1 MPMPTP
7 PMPRCPGARED
18 AYEYAAT
25 ARVAGKYFAERSAD
39 EPQGR
44 KPVSTPSPLASQ
56 TGAARRWRPT
66 PLISGTAALHA
77 GAAAALL
84 AQPSI
89 WPWAAGSVIASH
101 LALTAAGL
109 WPKSALLGPNWTRL
123 PELRELAHEPAN
135 APQPAHDQADRRIA
149 LTIDDGPDPDVT
161 PRVLDLLDHYGARAT
176 FFCIGD
182 LAQRHPQCV
191 EAIVARGHAVENHSQ
206 RHRHTFSLSGPGALR
221 REIEAAQR
229 TLTEIS
235 GMRPL
240 FFRAPAGLRNPF
252 LEPVLC
258 GLGLRLASWTR
269 RGFDTR
275 ERDARQVA
283 QRLLHGLAPRD
294 ILLVHDGHAA
304 RAANGQPVVLEV
316 LPEVLRA
323 AANAQLRWTTLRE
336 ALDPAPDSSVDPA
349 LSATRTSAA
358 DARLARPAEAARP
371 PAGAL
376 PGPNG
381 AGHPPFDKI

>member
-1 MPMPTP
+1 MNAPAPRAGTP
-7 PMPRCPGARED
+7 
-18 AYEYAAT
+18 
-25 ARVAGKYFAERSAD
+25 
-39 EPQGR
+39 
-44 KPVSTPSPLASQ
+44 
-56 TGAARRWRPT
+56 GAARRWKPA
-66 PLISGTAALHA
+66 PLILGTAALHG

-84 AQPSI
+84 AQPAI
-89 WPWAAGSVIASH
+89 WPWAAGGVIASH

-123 PELRELAHEPAN
+123 PGMPGGV
-135 APQPAHDQADRRIA
+135 DRRIA
-149 LTIDDGPDPDVT
+149 LTVDDGPDPEVT
-161 PRVLDLLDHYGARAT
+161 PRVLDLLDQYGARAT

-182 LAQRHPQCV
+182 LAHRHPQWI

-221 REIEAAQR
+221 REIEAAQK
-229 TLTEIS
+229 TLAEIS

-275 ERDARQVA
+275 ERDAGKVA
-283 QRLLHGLAPRD
+283 HRLLQGLAPRD

-304 RAANGQPVVLEV
+304 RGADGRPVVLEV
-316 LPEVLRA
+316 LPGLLRA
-323 AANAQLRWTTLRE
+323 AADAQLQWTTLRA
-336 ALDPAPDSSVDPA
+336 AL
-349 LSATRTSAA
+349 AA
-358 DARLARPAEAARP
+358 QAAWHESERPV
-371 PAGAL
+371 
-376 PGPNG
+376 PGG
-381 AGHPPFDKI
+381 GRHSPFDKI